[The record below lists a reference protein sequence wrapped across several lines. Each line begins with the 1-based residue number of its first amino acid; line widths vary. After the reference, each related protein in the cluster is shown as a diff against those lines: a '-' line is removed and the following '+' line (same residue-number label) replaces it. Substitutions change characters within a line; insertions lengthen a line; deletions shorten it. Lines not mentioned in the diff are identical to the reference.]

1 MASVSVHDLPALK
14 RAYEQAVTHKAK
26 HFWFNGATMLVDY
39 AKYLI
44 EYLES
49 VHDKNKPGIF

>member
-26 HFWFNGATMLVDY
+26 HFWFNGAMMLVDY

-49 VHDKNKPGIF
+49 VRG

>member
-14 RAYEQAVTHKAK
+14 REYEQAVIHEADR
-26 HFWFNGATMLVDY
+26 FWFNGATMLVDY

-49 VHDKNKPGIF
+49 VRG